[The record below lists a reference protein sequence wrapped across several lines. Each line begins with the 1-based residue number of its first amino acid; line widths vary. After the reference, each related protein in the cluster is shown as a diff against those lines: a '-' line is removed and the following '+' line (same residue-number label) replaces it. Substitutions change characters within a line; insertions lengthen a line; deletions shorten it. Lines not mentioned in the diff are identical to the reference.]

1 MAVLPKKFEAGRG
14 TDRDRIAALERYIKY
29 LEERIEAYATSTNK
43 KIEEVKRNVDND
55 QKAG

>member
-43 KIEEVKRNVDND
+43 KIEEVKKNGNN
-55 QKAG
+55 